1 MLTNTS
7 WARFR
12 IRPVRPVYPPVIS
25 CPPAWITVYN
35 RIVSRL
41 LATFLLS
48 RSGVGIQLRRR
59 PQNNVALPPSSDLQ
73 QDHEP
78 GDCADNQS
86 GDRHPFMAGM
96 TYFAMPYQ
104 EWVH

>member
-1 MLTNTS
+1 MLMNTS

-12 IRPVRPVYPPVIS
+12 IRSVRPVYPLVMS

-35 RIVSRL
+35 RIVSPL
-41 LATFLLS
+41 LPTFLLS
-48 RSGVGIQLRRR
+48 RSSVDIQSPWC
-59 PQNNVALPPSSDLQ
+59 PQNNVALPRSSDLQ

-78 GDCADNQS
+78 GDCAANQS
-86 GDRHPFMAGM
+86 GDRHPFMAGI

-104 EWVH
+104 ERAH